1 MTDFIKLKV
10 IISLTPVKLHEI
22 YYYFIED
29 INLMI
34 MRYYTY
40 YNYF

>member
-10 IISLTPVKLHEI
+10 IISLTPDRLH
-22 YYYFIED
+22 YFIED

-40 YNYF
+40 YN